1 MIANFIQLLP
11 NYFEPAKLILRFIP
25 NYVFFV
31 YKMLK
36 AGVPDTLPKSVQ
48 FIFDAFG
55 QQFDPAIGQIPNRAS
70 DFESVR
76 DRFDA
81 VTEPNALHGA

>member
-1 MIANFIQLLP
+1 MIANFMLLS
-11 NYFEPAKLILRFIP
+11 NYFEPAKFILRFIP
-25 NYVFFV
+25 NDVFFM

-36 AGVPDTLPKSVQ
+36 AGVPDTLAESVQ

-55 QQFDPAIGQIPNRAS
+55 EQFDPAIGQISNRAS

-81 VTEPNALHGA
+81 ITEPNALHGA

>member
-1 MIANFIQLLP
+1 MIANFMLLS
-11 NYFEPAKLILRFIP
+11 NYFEPAKFILRFIP

-31 YKMLK
+31 YKMLEP
-36 AGVPDTLPKSVQ
+36 GVPDAPAERVQ

-55 QQFDPAIGQIPNRAS
+55 QQFDPAIGQVSNRAS
-70 DFESVR
+70 NFESVR

>member
-1 MIANFIQLLP
+1 M
-11 NYFEPAKLILRFIP
+11 
-25 NYVFFV
+25 

-36 AGVPDTLPKSVQ
+36 AGVPDTLAESVQ

-55 QQFDPAIGQIPNRAS
+55 EQFDPAIGQIPNRAS